1 LDKKNIEFPNSPLCD
16 IILITFNGLEFT
28 KKCVESI
35 ESNTKDIHYRYIF
48 VDNNSTD
55 GTLEYLKTVPN
66 SVLISNTE
74 NLGFVKAMNQGFEKV
89 IGKYVVWL
97 NNDTIVTP
105 NWLSILVKD
114 LENNPNASAIGPMSN
129 GTGVMQSVD
138 EWDGKPTQKE
148 VSNFAKKFHEKNKD
162 QVFEYHRIAG
172 FCIVMKSELIAE
184 IGKLDETFNVGGY
197 DDDDYCKRIRE
208 AGYKILIAEDV
219 FIYHKSGATFSRAK
233 DPDFDLAFLMQ
244 KGRRRFLRK
253 WISPRKNK
261 DSLTPEDEP
270 LVSIIMA
277 TKDRLSIIPNAIN
290 SVINQNYKNWELVLV
305 NDGGQ
310 SLEELVMKYS
320 DTRIKYINLE
330 TNRGKS
336 HANNLGIK
344 KSNGEIIAYLDDD
357 DRWYPNHLELAV
369 KELTKCETRKLVYTD
384 HTKVECI
391 MDSNGMQYPLRK
403 EIIEL
408 KEARSN
414 SIDNM
419 NFIPNLSVVHK
430 KTLIDMVGNYDE
442 KLDYYE
448 DWDLLRRFSKC
459 SYFVHVPEVTGEYWI
474 NQTGHNRNTVALLDK
489 NLKNVMKY
497 IKNKEIFLSD
507 SVVTQLTKADKMVK
521 KNILQEAFA
530 IYKEIL
536 EKDPDFYPAVEG
548 CADRLFS
555 LKDYSKSQQYWN
567 KLIMLNPIIL
577 SAYLRGAQNLIY
589 LEEYQE
595 AKKLLEFALIIS
607 DDKSCYYLLHNCYK
621 SLGNQKTS
629 EFIKRKTS
637 IIAENINLKDV
648 EEFLMNLYNKNIFY
662 RKLFIFGYKL
672 LKKFS

>member
-1 LDKKNIEFPNSPLCD
+1 MYF
-16 IILITFNGLEFT
+16 
-28 KKCVESI
+28 
-35 ESNTKDIHYRYIF
+35 
-48 VDNNSTD
+48 
-55 GTLEYLKTVPN
+55 
-66 SVLISNTE
+66 
-74 NLGFVKAMNQGFEKV
+74 
-89 IGKYVVWL
+89 
-97 NNDTIVTP
+97 
-105 NWLSILVKD
+105 ILVS
-114 LENNPNASAIGPMSN
+114 EYFITSS
-129 GTGVMQSVD
+129 
-138 EWDGKPTQKE
+138 
-148 VSNFAKKFHEKNKD
+148 SNFAKKFHEKNKD

-197 DDDDYCKRIRE
+197 DDDDYCKRIRD

-253 WISPRKNK
+253 WISPHKNK
-261 DSLTPEDEP
+261 DGLTPEDEP

-330 TNRGKS
+330 TNTGKS

-430 KTLIDMVGNYDE
+430 KTEFG
-442 KLDYYE
+442 
-448 DWDLLRRFSKC
+448 
-459 SYFVHVPEVTGEYWI
+459 
-474 NQTGHNRNTVALLDK
+474 TVFK
-489 NLKNVMKY
+489 
-497 IKNKEIFLSD
+497 
-507 SVVTQLTKADKMVK
+507 
-521 KNILQEAFA
+521 
-530 IYKEIL
+530 
-536 EKDPDFYPAVEG
+536 
-548 CADRLFS
+548 
-555 LKDYSKSQQYWN
+555 YSKVPSVE
-567 KLIMLNPIIL
+567 LL
-577 SAYLRGAQNLIY
+577 STKMYL
-589 LEEYQE
+589 
-595 AKKLLEFALIIS
+595 
-607 DDKSCYYLLHNCYK
+607 
-621 SLGNQKTS
+621 
-629 EFIKRKTS
+629 
-637 IIAENINLKDV
+637 
-648 EEFLMNLYNKNIFY
+648 
-662 RKLFIFGYKL
+662 
-672 LKKFS
+672 